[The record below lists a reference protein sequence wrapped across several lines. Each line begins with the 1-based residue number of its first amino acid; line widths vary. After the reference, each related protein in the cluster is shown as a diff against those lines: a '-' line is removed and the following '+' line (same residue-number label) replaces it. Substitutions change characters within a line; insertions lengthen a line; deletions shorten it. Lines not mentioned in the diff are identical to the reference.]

1 MYMKSKRNNLDDH
14 VDTHRWVISYADF
27 ITLLFAFFVVMY
39 AISSVNISK
48 YKSLSEGMKSAFDK
62 KGHNHG
68 AQPIDTVHP
77 GKELAKT
84 EGKYNDGMDEL
95 EKSLS
100 DFKDGDYK
108 IFRNE
113 GWIQLEIKA
122 GSLFNSGD
130 ADLKSD
136 AVIKLMQ
143 LAGKIRALGYP
154 IVIEGYTDSIPI
166 ETPQFP
172 SNWELSSMRAAAVG
186 RILNSY
192 GIDSNR
198 ITVTG
203 YGDQYPLADN
213 LTEVGR
219 SQNRRVNIIIAKNKN
234 IDRLLNPGLGQVH
247 DVLMG
252 NSVTI
257 NQLDDAANQNSSS
270 TVPSIDQSKAQ
281 DTATKVDEG
290 KKQATDGKG
299 TSTNQPQT
307 KKTDANA
314 TDVKNVTN
322 QDESIKGTR

>member
-1 MYMKSKRNNLDDH
+1 MKSKRNNIDEH

-39 AISSVNISK
+39 AISSVNIGK
-48 YKSLSEGMKSAFDK
+48 YKSLSDGMKSAFDK
-62 KGHNHG
+62 NGHNQG
-68 AQPIDTVHP
+68 ANPTDTVNP
-77 GKELAKT
+77 GKAMSRT
-84 EGKYNDGMDEL
+84 EGKFNDGMDEL

-108 IFRNE
+108 IFRHE

-122 GSLFNSGD
+122 GSLFDSGD
-130 ADLKSD
+130 ANLKSD
-136 AVIKLMQ
+136 AVVKLMQ
-143 LAGKIRALGYP
+143 LSSKIKNLSYP

-186 RILNSY
+186 RILNCY
-192 GIDSNR
+192 GIDTNR

-213 LTEVGR
+213 FTEVGR
-219 SQNRRVNIIIAKNKN
+219 SQNRRVNIIIAKSKN

-257 NQLDDAANQNSSS
+257 NQLDDATNQNSSLALPTIEQS
-270 TVPSIDQSKAQ
+270 SSQDAATKLDEVKKQSIDVK
-281 DTATKVDEG
+281 
-290 KKQATDGKG
+290 
-299 TSTNQPQT
+299 STGSNQPQT
-307 KKTDANA
+307 KKTEEKA
-314 TDVKNVTN
+314 TGVDKVTN
-322 QDESIKGTR
+322 QDASKKGSR